1 MITTQKII
9 PMIRNSCPPLDQV
22 FDAMQIASC
31 ANDIGIYMDLDTV
44 AEYVLSC
51 CFEKKDTSSIAIIFE
66 IVERCITEGDK
77 QTRDAAIV
85 GFIETLWLRA
95 TREPSGLEVILPW
108 LGPMSRRGLAEVE
121 DAWKGT
127 HSLADVIRD
136 ERRAAG
142 PSGRKH
148 RDTK

>member
-1 MITTQKII
+1 
-9 PMIRNSCPPLDQV
+9 MIREACPPLDQV

-44 AEYVLSC
+44 ADYVLSC

-66 IVERCITEGDK
+66 IVERCINEGDQ
-77 QTRDAAIV
+77 QTRDAAII
-85 GFIETLWLRA
+85 GFIETIWLGAIRK
-95 TREPSGLEVILPW
+95 PSGMDVVLPW
-108 LGPMSRRGLAEVE
+108 LGPMSRRGLAEVQA
-121 DAWKGT
+121 AWKGKS
-127 HSLADVIRD
+127 SLADVIRD

-142 PSGRKH
+142 PSARKH